1 MLYPTDEII
10 AMIEWM
16 KDYNADPS
24 NKNKIQFIGLD
35 LKELNQGCFNKVIDY
50 VKLHRPNLLA
60 EVEENYKELSAFN
73 GSTQEYIILLLK

>member
-1 MLYPTDEII
+1 MPIHPI
-10 AMIEWM
+10 
-16 KDYNADPS
+16 KQDP
-24 NKNKIQFIGLD
+24 IYRAR
-35 LKELNQGCFNKVIDY
+35 LKGIDQGCFNKVIDY